1 MFKRL
6 NPAEMGRKLAIAKDG
21 QAFRSKMDG
30 GVGQDKEYFY
40 IFEMKSVEL
49 DLQTSKPLGLNWV
62 LRLFQK

>member
-21 QAFRSKMDG
+21 QAFQNG
-30 GVGQDKEYFY
+30 QGVGQDKEYFY
-40 IFEMKSVEL
+40 IFEMKSLEL
-49 DLQTSKPLGLNWV
+49 DLQTSKPLGLNWI

>member
-6 NPAEMGRKLAIAKDG
+6 NPAEMGRELAIAKDS
-21 QAFRSKMDG
+21 QAFQNG
-30 GVGQDKEYFY
+30 QGVGQDKEYVY
-40 IFEMKSVEL
+40 IFEMKSLEL